1 MHTVNKYSFS
11 KNFVW
16 IQFYQSKA
24 INKNTYMHIN
34 CNKVNITIILNK
46 YHKERIIS
54 TKCISYII
62 YNAFNQLSRNIW
74 ADIEKKVRTYEYIST
89 TNYTVNQKNNNTEK
103 ETWNRYCKSNFICD
117 DIISQFT
124 RFKLVCSHYSFRDQ
138 DVDCCKFL
146 LKCEEF
152 NIRLKLREAVSWIL
166 KILFFFIGHYVN
178 YMKLC

>member
-1 MHTVNKYSFS
+1 MYQLHNIMHLI
-11 KNFVW
+11 NFQEIFELKLRKRW
-16 IQFYQSKA
+16 EHTSI
-24 INKNTYMHIN
+24 
-34 CNKVNITIILNK
+34 
-46 YHKERIIS
+46 
-54 TKCISYII
+54 
-62 YNAFNQLSRNIW
+62 
-74 ADIEKKVRTYEYIST
+74 YIST

-166 KILFFFIGHYVN
+166 KILLFFIGHNVN